1 MQQTTRSIS
10 LTARV
15 VAVCISAVVC
25 GIGLV
30 TFFTHSAPSRSTRFG
45 TTAPLEG
52 QDANLFGICMF
63 LIGLFPLMLLMRSP
77 RKAAWFGSL
86 IGVALLVS
94 IFAATR

>member
-1 MQQTTRSIS
+1 MQQSNRSIS
-10 LTARV
+10 LSARV
-15 VAVCISAVVC
+15 VALCTSVAVC
-25 GIGLV
+25 GLGLV
-30 TFFTHSAPSRSTRFG
+30 TFFTQSAPSRSTRFG

-52 QDANLFGICMF
+52 HDASLFGICMF

-86 IGVALLVS
+86 IGVVLVVA